1 MKRVTAACCVIGDE
15 ILSGKTQDTNS
26 FYLARILFSLGI
38 ELKCIQVVGDNREDI
53 IKSVREL
60 SSMYDLVFTSG
71 GIGPTHD
78 DITFEAI
85 AAAYDL
91 ELKVDEDTYRY
102 FEKQLEKRKLKITK
116 NHIRMTQFPYP
127 AQLLRERKEIQIPI
141 VVVNKNIHI
150 LPGVPALFKILLDS
164 LQKRLSSMSDSK
176 FYRNE
181 IATKQDETAI
191 ADILA
196 DIQSKATEVKIGSYP
211 LWKDKNGIQV

>member
-1 MKRVTAACCVIGDE
+1 
-15 ILSGKTQDTNS
+15 
-26 FYLARILFSLGI
+26 
-38 ELKCIQVVGDNREDI
+38 
-53 IKSVREL
+53 
-60 SSMYDLVFTSG
+60 
-71 GIGPTHD
+71 
-78 DITFEAI
+78 
-85 AAAYDL
+85 
-91 ELKVDEDTYRY
+91 
-102 FEKQLEKRKLKITK
+102 
-116 NHIRMTQFPYP
+116 MTQFPYP

-211 LWKDKNGIQV
+211 LWKDKNGIQVVMSVFGKDQCIVDKVSQEIMEKTNGWLYSSLL